1 MISELM
7 IKHAYMYGERMANR
21 LTEMGVLKNGAYF
34 GILTLKGEKALC
46 FVHYPDSIPTNLGY
60 IFIKD
65 LLNADKDF
73 EDKIMDD
80 FNFVIGA

>member
-1 MISELM
+1 MLSELT
-7 IKHAYMYGERMANR
+7 IKHAYIYGERMAKR
-21 LTEMGVLKNGAYF
+21 LKKMGVLKNKAYF
-34 GILTLKGEKALC
+34 SILTLEGEKVLC
-46 FVHYPDSIPTNLGY
+46 FTHYPDNVPTNLGY

-80 FNFVIGA
+80 FNFVIGS